1 MSDRTLNAGLSVI
14 QDVEEILVF
23 CKVPHKYIHLVAR
36 GKEGY
41 ESSECQFL
49 EMISE
54 PLTQP
59 WPVAPDVPFC
69 DFSLMWRRTQ
79 AGMPPKLFLVT
90 REPRQCSQ

>member
-23 CKVPHKYIHLVAR
+23 CKVPHKYIHLVGR

-49 EMISE
+49 E
-54 PLTQP
+54 
-59 WPVAPDVPFC
+59 
-69 DFSLMWRRTQ
+69 
-79 AGMPPKLFLVT
+79 
-90 REPRQCSQ
+90 